1 MNPLGVAQSEVMRE
15 LLMDYVVERIALP
28 EDFLDRTAIFR
39 NEHPMET
46 NIMGSVAASVA
57 AGTRRYPSCFWWIVT
72 QGDVIVG
79 IAMRTVPYRLV
90 VSPMPAGAAGQLAHA
105 VFENDPECWGV
116 NGPQAIATE
125 FIKCWCLE
133 SGRPASDFPIHLR
146 ETIYV
151 LGRHT
156 PRAGVPGT
164 SRRANDNDVP
174 LLLSW
179 LAAFV
184 SEVGLSNSE
193 VPDETVLLSRL
204 RTTPILL
211 WENEGRPVAMAGHAA
226 IVDDA
231 QGHTGRIG
239 PVFTE
244 PSERG
249 NGYGA
254 AVTSS
259 MIEHLLSIDCT
270 TIMLYTDSDYAKSNR
285 VYQQLGFVPK
295 GSILELGRSQ

>member
-1 MNPLGVAQSEVMRE
+1 
-15 LLMDYVVERIALP
+15 MDFVVERISLA
-28 EDFLDRTAIFR
+28 EEFLKRTAMFR

-46 NIMGSVAASVA
+46 NIIGSVAGSVA
-57 AGTRRYPSCFWWIVT
+57 SGSRTYPTCFWWIVT

-90 VSPMPAGAAGQLAHA
+90 VSPMPAGAAGRLAQA
-105 VFENDPECWGV
+105 VFENDPACWGV

-125 FIKCWCLE
+125 FIKCWCAE

-156 PRAGVPGT
+156 PRSGVSGT
-164 SRRANDNDVP
+164 SRRANENDVP

-193 VPDETVLLSRL
+193 VPDEAVLLTRL
-204 RTTPILL
+204 RTTPMLL
-211 WENEGRPVAMAGHAA
+211 WENEGRPVAMVGHAA

-231 QGHTGRIG
+231 QGRTGRIG
-239 PVFTE
+239 PVFTD

-285 VYQQLGFVPK
+285 VYQQLGFVPR
-295 GSILELGRSQ
+295 GSILELGRGQ